1 MQFSSKVMYYILH
14 EDIEIGSFLMM
25 CITILHLYSF
35 ILIFT
40 SKDLNNYEHKFIKR
54 TIDQFS
60 IEPYCGIVAD
70 KLFNSSV
77 NSFETSQTIHRRSHC
92 MGLVTQAQCQSS
104 HEFYYFLLICF
115 SMLHMFSSVS
125 IQTLFSV
132 LLLILHFLVQ
142 IICLK

>member
-77 NSFETSQTIHRRSHC
+77 NSFETS
-92 MGLVTQAQCQSS
+92 
-104 HEFYYFLLICF
+104 
-115 SMLHMFSSVS
+115 
-125 IQTLFSV
+125 
-132 LLLILHFLVQ
+132 
-142 IICLK
+142 